1 MRKIL
6 TKVNSERGRFGSQ
19 LGVILASAGSAVG
32 LGNIWRFSTEVGKG
46 GGAAFILVYLGFI
59 LLMAMPVML
68 CEFIIGRSAHANAIG
83 AFQKLA
89 PGKPWVAA
97 GIMGVLGGFLVLS
110 FYSVVAGWTL
120 FYTIASASGW
130 LQGETDYNLTF
141 NTFVTNPWYPLIYLA
156 AFLLLTHFVVSRGI
170 ERGIERYSKLLMP
183 LLLVIILVLVG
194 FSMTLP
200 GAADGLRFL
209 LKPDLSKVTP
219 TELVLWSG
227 SATYDLLGKA
237 EITGPEADG
246 SITVSYTLNG
256 ETLDTSVYNDLD
268 LKLNYKDMGG
278 AIDWSCVS
286 LVQFDAHT
294 APTLSLDLGKWVE
307 PGAYEPGYGVSCDLK
322 LNDLLGGQAFITLQ
336 KLGSGGWETVADFGT
351 LEYNASVEDD
361 HGIVNF
367 AYYDPEL
374 DALWGVDDVGRRYKA
389 KFVIS
394 YIYPDG
400 ATGTME
406 SPVFEQ
412 YGGGFAHYA
421 NSPAITYDAENKQL
435 VAELVIDLSL
445 VEPENVIVIAGSA
458 TREWSYIGT
467 PTVSRV
473 YTAGDGTLRW
483 VFTVPLEEF
492 SPGQYSFDVGLR
504 YYNGTGPRWEQ
515 EVFTYNYIS

>member
-1 MRKIL
+1 MSVVDDPSPYDDFYYAYTIALNDADR
-6 TKVNSERGRFGSQ
+6 TKPITARLQ
-19 LGVILASAGSAVG
+19 LRDV
-32 LGNIWRFSTEVGKG
+32 KG
-46 GGAAFILVYLGFI
+46 GGWQEVSGSS
-59 LLMAMPVML
+59 
-68 CEFIIGRSAHANAIG
+68 RSYSGSSPNWAGTIAYDMFSVDMG
-83 AFQKLA
+83 TE
-89 PGKPWVAA
+89 PGVLREMRVVCDYTMKNGAA
-97 GIMGVLGGFLVLS
+97 GTIYSTSCGSIWSYGGDYLS
-110 FYSVVAGWTL
+110 PV
-120 FYTIASASGW
+120 SAELRDGK
-130 LQGETDYNLTF
+130 LTAKYQVD
-141 NTFVTNPWYPLIYLA
+141 TGLIL
-156 AFLLLTHFVVSRGI
+156 
-170 ERGIERYSKLLMP
+170 
-183 LLLVIILVLVG
+183 
-194 FSMTLP
+194 
-200 GAADGLRFL
+200 
-209 LKPDLSKVTP
+209 DLSKVTP

-256 ETLDTSVYNDLD
+256 ETLDASVYNDLD

-278 AIDWSCVS
+278 AIDWSCIA

-361 HGIVNF
+361 HGILNF

-400 ATGTME
+400 TTGTME

-445 VEPENVIVIAGSA
+445 VEPEKVTVIAGSA
-458 TREWSYIGT
+458 TREWSNIGT
-467 PTVSRV
+467 PHLSRV

-515 EVFTYNYIS
+515 EVFAYHNIS